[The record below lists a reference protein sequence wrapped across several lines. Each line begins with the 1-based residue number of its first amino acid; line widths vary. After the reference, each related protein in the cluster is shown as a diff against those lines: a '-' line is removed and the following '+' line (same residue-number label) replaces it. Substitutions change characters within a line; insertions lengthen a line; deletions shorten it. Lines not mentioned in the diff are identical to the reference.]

1 MTGNVI
7 PLRPR
12 PLSEQL
18 EALAR
23 RPFAYNRE
31 ILLDLAERFRAIEAL
46 ENGSDDHLDLGETA

>member
-1 MTGNVI
+1 MDNVI

-23 RPFAYNRE
+23 RPFALHRE
-31 ILLDLAERFRAIEAL
+31 ILLDLAERFRAIEAVQDEHDQL
-46 ENGSDDHLDLGETA
+46 ELREAV